1 MNKLFS
7 LKAECGQNKLAR
19 IIRLSQP
26 VNSDPLEIDPLGTD
40 PAEETLSDESMLGI
54 SSSSIVLSDWNWTKR
69 K

>member
-1 MNKLFS
+1 M
-7 LKAECGQNKLAR
+7 KAECGQNKLAR

-54 SSSSIVLSDWNWTKR
+54 SSSSIVLSD
-69 K
+69 